1 MKKLSAPKS
10 RLLYFVLTVAMLV
23 ISAGAPMA
31 GGGIIESIGRGL
43 GF

>member
-1 MKKLSAPKS
+1 MKKLSASKS
-10 RLLYFVLTVAMLV
+10 RLLYFVLTVVMLV
-23 ISAGAPMA
+23 IGAGAPAA